1 MASND
6 LMIQQFEHDLVGQS
20 HALESVLPPG
30 LELRRF
36 MRTVSNLLQTHAQS
50 ARLLAADLQSL
61 FNACLKAA
69 GDGLLLDGREAVL
82 TVFHE
87 SKSNTD
93 KVTYMPMVQGL
104 VKLARNSSEI
114 SNIVAEV
121 VYDKDGFT
129 YRPGVEEQP
138 QHEPDWF
145 GERGKPIG
153 AYAVVTTKDNE
164 KIVAVLAKDRILAI
178 GQGGRN
184 ADQYMPGKGAHFI
197 EWWKKTVIKN
207 ALKYCPK
214 STYLASAMA
223 ADNEL
228 MSPDK
233 IPPTEKDMTPS
244 DKLNAVLQGE
254 KVTVRT
260 ETGQP
265 AGRAKTDQ
273 YIEDKQQHTDTVI
286 EAAPGEVVDVDKGEA
301 MQQRVRENLRDTGQ
315 VVDGEPTEQDKIN
328 LDTAIQ
334 CLKLAQTMAELDEA
348 GEAIKGVLHPDH
360 KNQARKVYREMVKVL
375 SNG

>member
-50 ARLLAADLQSL
+50 ARLLAADRQSL

-114 SNIVAEV
+114 SNIVSEV
-121 VYDKDGFT
+121 VYDKDEFI
-129 YRPGVEEQP
+129 YRPGIDEHPLHQ
-138 QHEPDWF
+138 PDWF

-164 KIVAVLAKDRILAI
+164 KIVTVLARDRILAI

-184 ADQYMPGKGAHFI
+184 ADQYMPGKGAHFV

-207 ALKYCPK
+207 ALKYSPK

-228 MSPDK
+228 ISPDK
-233 IPPTEKDMTPS
+233 IPPTEKNVTPI
-244 DKLNAVLQGE
+244 KTLKGILHGE
-254 KVTVRT
+254 SVTART
-260 ETGQP
+260 ESEP
-265 AGRAKTDQ
+265 PSGRSTVDQ
-273 YIEDKQQHTDTVI
+273 YIEDQQENTPVEVI
-286 EAAPGEVVDVDKGEA
+286 NAAPVADQGEA
-301 MQQRVRENLRDTGQ
+301 MKQRVRHSMQDNHQ
-315 VVDGEPTEQDKIN
+315 SIEPSATEQDEKDCQLFLEVIAN
-328 LDTAIQ
+328 ITD
-334 CLKLAQTMAELDEA
+334 LKELKEFGEDIA
-348 GEAIKGVLHPDH
+348 GKVHPDFLD
-360 KNQARKVYREMVKVL
+360 KVKGAYKQRRNALMNEQ
-375 SNG
+375 

>member
-1 MASND
+1 MPTND
-6 LMIQQFEHDLVGQS
+6 LIKQFEHDLVGQS

-50 ARLLAADLQSL
+50 ERLLAADRQSL
-61 FNACLKAA
+61 FNACQKAA

-138 QHEPDWF
+138 LHEPDWF

-164 KIVAVLAKDRILAI
+164 KIVAVLARDRILAI

-184 ADQYMPGKGAHFI
+184 ADQYMPGKGAHFV

-233 IPPTEKDMTPS
+233 IPPTEKEVTASEKLQSILHGQSPAARKES
-244 DKLNAVLQGE
+244 DAPPARA
-254 KVTVRT
+254 TVS
-260 ETGQP
+260 
-265 AGRAKTDQ
+265 Q
-273 YIEDKQQHTDTVI
+273 YIEDKQEQTPVEVI
-286 EAAPGEVVDVDKGEA
+286 DAAPDKGEV
-301 MQQRVRENLRDTGQ
+301 MKQRVRQSMRDNNQ
-315 VVDGEPTEQDKIN
+315 VVDAGPSEDDN
-328 LDTAIQ
+328 NALAMAIE
-334 CLKLAQTMAELDEA
+334 C
-348 GEAIKGVLHPDH
+348 IKGSRNQEELEEAAATIKDVLHPDH
-360 KNQARKVYREMVKVL
+360 RNQAREVYRQMKEVL
-375 SNG
+375 A

>member
-1 MASND
+1 MPSND
-6 LMIQQFEHDLVGQS
+6 PIIQQFEHDLVGQS

-50 ARLLAADLQSL
+50 ARLLAADRQSL
-61 FNACLKAA
+61 FNACQKAA

-121 VYDKDGFT
+121 VYDKDEFI
-129 YRPGVEEQP
+129 YRPGIEEQP
-138 QHEPDWF
+138 LHKPDWF

-164 KIVAVLAKDRILAI
+164 KIVSVLARDRILAI

-184 ADQYMPGKGAHFI
+184 ADQYMPGKGAHFV

-207 ALKYCPK
+207 ALKYSPK

-228 MSPDK
+228 TSPDK
-233 IPPTEKDMTPS
+233 IPPTEKDVTPS
-244 DKLNAVLQGE
+244 DKLARILHGDP
-254 KVTVRT
+254 VTVRT
-260 ETGQP
+260 ESDEPP
-265 AGRAKTDQ
+265 ARTTVDR
-273 YIEDKQQHTDTVI
+273 YTEDNQEHTPVEKI
-286 EAAPGEVVDVDKGEA
+286 EAAANDEMADLGEA
-301 MQQRVRENLRDTGQ
+301 MKQRVRETLRDQGQ
-315 VVDGEPTEQDKIN
+315 VVDGSPTEEDQVN
-328 LDTAIQ
+328 LDMAIQ
-334 CLKLAQTMAELDEA
+334 CLQSSQTIEQLDEA
-348 GEAIKGVLHPDH
+348 AVAIKDVLHADH
-360 KNQARKVYREMVKVL
+360 REQARKVYRDMVRVL
-375 SNG
+375 S

>member
-1 MASND
+1 MND
-6 LMIQQFEHDLVGQS
+6 LIKQFEHDLVNQK

-36 MRTVSNLLQTHAQS
+36 MRTVSNLLQIHPQS
-50 ARLLAADLQSL
+50 QRLLAADRQSL
-61 FNACLKAA
+61 FNACLKSA

-87 SKSNTD
+87 NKSNTD

-104 VKLARNSSEI
+104 VKLARNSNEI

-121 VYDKDGFT
+121 VYKNDGFI
-129 YRPGVEEQP
+129 YRPGVQDQP
-138 QHEPDWF
+138 LHDPDWF
-145 GERGKPIG
+145 GDRGKPIG

-164 KIVAVLAKDRILAI
+164 KIVSVLASDRILAI

-184 ADQYMPGKGAHFI
+184 ADQYMPGKGAHFV

-207 ALKYCPK
+207 ALKYSPK
-214 STYLASAMA
+214 STHLASAMA

-228 MSPDK
+228 ISLDK
-233 IPPTEKDMTPS
+233 IPPTEKD
-244 DKLNAVLQGE
+244 
-254 KVTVRT
+254 VTHSETLKDILHGQSVTDRT

-265 AGRAKTDQ
+265 AGRAETGQ
-273 YIEDKQQHTDTVI
+273 FIEDNHEHTEEIKEAVSDVNEQTKQRI
-286 EAAPGEVVDVDKGEA
+286 
-301 MQQRVRENLRDTGQ
+301 RENMRKNGQ
-315 VVDGEPTEQDKIN
+315 VVDPGPSEQDLDN

-334 CLKLAQTMAELDEA
+334 CMKLSVDMSQLEEA
-348 GEAIKGVLHPDH
+348 GKAIDGVLHVDH
-360 KNQARKVYREMVKVL
+360 LEQAREVYRERVKAL
-375 SNG
+375 S